1 MAKMDDLSH
10 HLASHVV
17 GTGFNDLPTH
27 VVEVTKRSLQD
38 ALGVT
43 LAASSL
49 GECASAFA
57 ELAREAQSERG
68 ATVIGF
74 GFKAAPAMAAFANG
88 AMAHALDYEDTFDA
102 ALMHPNAAV
111 IPAALAIAESLGTV
125 SGRDLITAIAVGA
138 DLTCR
143 LGAAVD
149 GHERQEL
156 SGRFLAGAIGATTAA
171 AKLLALDEEHLMHA
185 WALVMFQAAF
195 PTEAFSYPTS
205 HMRAVREAF
214 AAKAGVVAAR
224 LAMAG
229 VKAFDRPFEAAHGF
243 FSIVTEGEIDTARI
257 MRGLGAVFEGA
268 EVSFKPWPSC
278 RGTHAFIEAALNL
291 RHAHGLRPD
300 DLVGIQTIVSPF
312 FRALVEPPARKR
324 RPETA
329 IDAKFSIPF
338 SVATALQHGCVTLD
352 SFSPDAIRNPIVL
365 DLASRV
371 SHTLERSW
379 GTQEATRGELAIRLR
394 DGRDLSMSIKDPLG
408 HPANPMS
415 AQAMRGKFAECAR
428 HARTPLAP
436 GRAEA
441 IAAAIDQLEMSNNI
455 TGLLA

>member
-1 MAKMDDLSH
+1 MDGLSH
-10 HLASHVV
+10 QIARHVV
-17 GTGFNDLPTH
+17 GTGFDDLPAH
-27 VVEVTKRSLQD
+27 VVDVTRRSLLD
-38 ALGVT
+38 AIGVT

-49 GECASAFA
+49 GEGASAFA
-57 ELAREAQSERG
+57 ALAREARAERG

-88 AMAHALDYEDTFDA
+88 AMAHALDYEDTFDP

-111 IPAALAIAESLGTV
+111 IPAALAVAESLGTV
-125 SGRDLITAIAVGA
+125 SGRDLIAAIAIGA

-149 GHERQEL
+149 GHETRGL
-156 SGRFLAGAIGATTAA
+156 SGRFLSGAIGATTAA
-171 AKLLALDEEHLMHA
+171 AKLLALDEQRLMQA

-195 PTEAFSYPTS
+195 PTEAFAYPGS

-214 AAKAGVVAAR
+214 AAKGGVIAAR
-224 LAMAG
+224 LAAAG
-229 VKAFDRPFEAAHGF
+229 VEAFDRPLEAPGGF
-243 FSIVTEGEIDTARI
+243 FGLVTEGEIDAARL
-257 MRGLGAVFEGA
+257 MQGLGTTFDCA

-291 RHAHGLRPD
+291 SLAHGLRPD
-300 DLVGIQTIVSPF
+300 DVVRADTVVSPF
-312 FRALVEPPARKR
+312 FRALVEPPARKQ

-338 SVATALQHGCVTLD
+338 TVATALQNGRVTLD
-352 SFSPDAIRNPIVL
+352 SFAPDAIRNPAVL

-371 SHTLERSW
+371 GHTIESSW
-379 GTQEATRGELAIRLR
+379 PTVEATRGDLRLQLR
-394 DGRDLSMSIKDPLG
+394 DGREFSMSIRDPLG

-415 AQAMRGKFAECAR
+415 AQAFHSKFAECAR
-428 HARTPLAP
+428 HAHTPLP
-436 GRAEA
+436 LGRADT
-441 IAAAIDQLEMSNNI
+441 IAAMIDKLETINNI
-455 TGLLA
+455 TGLLS